1 MSLIRTD
8 LAVEARE
15 IAQGAGALEGV
26 VSEEEKHGQVTLTR
40 VKVLDE
46 KGERAIGKPVGIY
59 VTVDVPG
66 LGDADDEIFFS
77 ALDAVA
83 CEIEAMLKP
92 VGDGEV
98 LVAGLGNAM
107 MTPDAIGPRCVKNLL
122 VTRHIAG
129 ELSRIAGFEK
139 LRPVAAFAPGVLGQT
154 GVEAGEMLKAL
165 VAKISPVAVIVV
177 DALAS
182 RKVSRLG
189 CTVQM
194 SDTGIIPGSGV
205 GNARF
210 AVNRQTLGVPV
221 ISVGVPTVVDAATL
235 AVDLLDGAGISTDEM
250 QKDKIKSCVGENSM
264 FVTPRFIDTIVEHA
278 SRLTGLAINKA
289 LNPSI
294 SLEDMTALIS

>member
-46 KGERAIGKPVGIY
+46 KGERAIGKPVGTY

-154 GVEAGEMLKAL
+154 GVEAG
-165 VAKISPVAVIVV
+165 
-177 DALAS
+177 
-182 RKVSRLG
+182 R
-189 CTVQM
+189 C
-194 SDTGIIPGSGV
+194 
-205 GNARF
+205 
-210 AVNRQTLGVPV
+210 
-221 ISVGVPTVVDAATL
+221 
-235 AVDLLDGAGISTDEM
+235 
-250 QKDKIKSCVGENSM
+250 
-264 FVTPRFIDTIVEHA
+264 
-278 SRLTGLAINKA
+278 
-289 LNPSI
+289 
-294 SLEDMTALIS
+294 